1 MTPPR
6 DAVAALR
13 FGLGFRPGQNPE
25 AEPAAMVAQLAA
37 LAGARPLV
45 GDAETLALRKELME
59 FRRIRAATRGK
70 AVGDDMRARLEEE
83 RRELR
88 LAVEDALLASMGR
101 AVATP
106 HGFAERMARFWRN
119 HFAVAIKFRGHA
131 PYVAGYEDQAIR
143 PHVAGRFAD
152 MLKAVVRHPAMLI
165 YLDQYKSAGPNSRA
179 AERREL
185 GLNENLA
192 REILELHTLGVGAAY
207 GQADVDAL
215 ARLLTGFAVRTRG
228 RSYEYRSAWA
238 EPGRFELLGRAW
250 EGGSEAQTLAA
261 LDAIASHPATA
272 RRLSRKLA
280 RHFLADEPPEALVK
294 ALEAAWRDSDGDL
307 TAVSRALVSHP
318 LAWSSPFAKVR
329 QPQEAVIAALRAAG
343 AGPADIGPGRAY
355 GRGLTLGAAAQMG
368 QGLFDMPG
376 PDGWPEEGAAW
387 ITPGAMAKRLDW
399 ATRMGAAMA
408 DAGLDPRD
416 LARAALRGALSEK
429 TAWAIAAASQKR
441 EGFALLLASPDFNR
455 R

>member
-13 FGLGFRPGQNPE
+13 FGLGFRPGRAPDTDPE
-25 AEPAAMVAQLAA
+25 ALAAQLSA
-37 LAGARPLV
+37 LAAARPLV
-45 GDAETLALRKELME
+45 GPQEAEALRRELMA
-59 FRRIRAATRGK
+59 FRKIRAETRGK
-70 AVGDDMRARLEEE
+70 AASEDMKARLEEE
-83 RRELR
+83 RRDLR
-88 LAVEDALLASMGR
+88 QAVDGALFASLAR

-106 HGFAERMARFWRN
+106 HAFAERMARFWSN

-131 PYVAGYEDQAIR
+131 PYAAGYEDQAIR

-179 AERREL
+179 AGRRDL

-207 GQADVDAL
+207 GQADVGAL
-215 ARLLTGFAVRTRG
+215 ARLLTGFAVKTKG
-228 RSYEYRSAWA
+228 GGYEYRREWA
-238 EPGRFELLGRAW
+238 EPGRFELLGRTW
-250 EGGSEAQTLAA
+250 EGRSEAQTLAA
-261 LDAIASHPATA
+261 LDAVAAHPATA
-272 RRLSRKLA
+272 RHLATKLA
-280 RHFLADEPPEALVK
+280 RHFVADAPPPDLVA
-294 ALEAAWRDSDGDL
+294 ALERVWLDSGGDL
-307 TAVSRALVSHP
+307 LAVSRALVSHP
-318 LAWSSPFAKVR
+318 VAWSAPFAKVR

-343 AGPADIGPGRAY
+343 AGPETIGLRKPYDRA
-355 GRGLTLGAAAQMG
+355 LTLGAAAQMG
-368 QGLFDMPG
+368 QGLFDVPG
-376 PDGWPEEGAAW
+376 PDGWPEEGGAW
-387 ITPGAMAKRLDW
+387 ITPGALAKRLDW
-399 ATRMGAAMA
+399 ATRIGAAFA

-416 LARAALRGALSEK
+416 MAQAALRGALSEK